1 MKRAIVEKIRAIE
14 ESERV
19 VAFYACESGSR
30 AWGFPS
36 SDSDYD
42 VRLLYLHPV
51 EWYLSIEPKRDVI
64 EQPIDNQL
72 DINGWD
78 LKKALGLF
86 RKSNPPLLEWLGSPF
101 IYHEKFT
108 IASQLRELAKEYYSP
123 SACIFHYLHMAQ
135 RNFREYLNG
144 ERVWVKKYFYVL
156 RPLLAIKWIE
166 QGNGVAP
173 TSFGVLLEQIVPG
186 GELKDEIEKLIVQK
200 SIGAELD
207 YGDRIPVI
215 SDYIEQEIIRLT
227 DDQKQYENNQVP
239 VDLMDDLFR
248 QALEEV
254 WGNSV

>member
-1 MKRAIVEKIRAIE
+1 MRAVIVEKIQAIE
-14 ESERV
+14 ESEKI
-19 VAFYACESGSR
+19 VAFYVCESGSR

-42 VRLLYLHPV
+42 VRFLYLHPV

-64 EQPIDNQL
+64 EQPIGNQL

-86 RKSNPPLLEWLGSPF
+86 RKSNPPLLEWLGSPI
-101 IYHEKFT
+101 IYQEKFA
-108 IASQLRELAKEYYSP
+108 IASQLRELAKEFYSP

-135 RNFREYLNG
+135 GNFREYLKG

-173 TSFGVLLEQIVPG
+173 TSFGVLLKEVVPH
-186 GELKDEIEKLIVQK
+186 GELKDEIEKLVVQK
-200 SIGAELD
+200 SMGAELD

-227 DDQKQYENNQVP
+227 DDQNQYENNMAP
-239 VDLMDDLFR
+239 VDLLDGLFR
-248 QALEEV
+248 QALKEV